1 MNRFT
6 YLSRSGCYEVDGIN
20 DQKDFEEVQS
30 AMQAVKISDQDQF
43 NIFKIVAG
51 ILHLG
56 NIKFVSHGNY
66 AQPENIDGKLKLF

>member
-1 MNRFT
+1 MDINRFV
-6 YLSRSGCYEVDGIN
+6 YLNKSGCYEVDGIN
-20 DQKDFEEVQS
+20 DKKDFEEVQN

-56 NIKFVSHGNY
+56 NIKFIPHGNY
-66 AQPENIDGKLKLF
+66 AQTENIDCKFK